1 MDFQSAME
9 TFAEAWVAANAG
21 PQSQALALTRAA
33 NAAAA
38 AAAASA
44 NAAAAAA
51 AQGIKPAGTASLA
64 ELALKKEHSL
74 SPPHS
79 IGSGSSATP
88 GAASATNIDEGGGS
102 AVTAANYRRRPSL
115 QGVQDKLAQLQMQH
129 QQQHQQQQQHLQQ
142 QQQQH
147 QQQLH
152 EQHQQ
157 QLREQL
163 AAHDE
168 ARSPHFGNLAASLA
182 VGAANTAIVRS
193 RSTDANTSPNANTH
207 MGADN
212 ERHISSTPSSQNAS
226 LAVTPKMMERDER
239 AGSGNGGVVSA
250 NPGLV
255 GSISCLPPAAL
266 NAVASS
272 MASGV
277 AGSLHSGVAGV
288 PTQAEQ
294 LLSSTPSALESRAR
308 EFDPAKVNSKSLPLH
323 CVVESVHSLQASL
336 AIDSRSPWK
345 RRTNIE
351 TDSYVIMAAATPWS
365 ELVQT
370 ALQRLGYSQ
379 EAVNTARGSIMI
391 KNWKPIPLEMISDN
405 PVVPV
410 SDIIGELTSVITL
423 RIVILRSKPSTF
435 GEIKDKLLKLLVL
448 QSHTVLRSTGCPL
461 DEMTLS
467 QICRTSYQNPYSFPA
482 GEISDELRRK
492 FDQWWSQQ
500 LTPQSSITPKMLP
513 FLTAPSSVPNEMD
526 FPVGSAAVAAAAA
539 AAAAAQAG
547 LHAASGGGNMP
558 GSNIPGLNASRDS
571 LLMNDATHHGPQG
584 AAAAHHPNML
594 VHPAMHPSMHHHH
607 HHPHSQYPNQKTRM
621 RTSFDPEMELP
632 KLQKWFQENPH
643 PSRQQIQTYVVQ
655 LNALESRRGR
665 KPLDVNNVVYWF
677 KNARAAQKRAEMRGG
692 LAALG
697 HPGLNGFMLNQHGQ
711 LGQSS
716 SSSGGSQQM
725 SSSNIN
731 LAMSHDYLKS
741 PLSLKSEDVDTMSQH
756 SDDMDEDNSRPGS
769 PQLPL
774 SLTTHERNRN
784 SPLEGAEGN
793 MDLGDSRRDNCSAE
807 GAFKDETMLNGSLNQ
822 SLRSCS
828 RSYTEEEA
836 QAQTKPND
844 AQTDDQHGDNSNED
858 TANEQQNETENN
870 NSNNNNNANNL
881 NNNNISSSNNNNS
894 TINNNEQSCDAV
906 NTQPQAHS
914 SPKIS
919 SPKEEDD
926 DLDLEDDDDDNEN
939 DVSQLDEYRSL
950 SPDLANAM
958 AQRKD
963 LPFPMVPNSMFSQS
977 FMYMSHYIPGFGQA
991 AANHPHAHHA
1001 AAAAAAAGMPP
1012 NALMNPSGLNLSSMS
1027 NEERRKRNRTFIDP
1041 VTEVP
1046 KLEQWFALNTHPSH
1060 NLILKYT
1067 EDLNTMPYRQKF
1079 PRLESKN
1086 VQFWFKN
1093 RRAKCKRLKMSLYD
1107 SSQLQGLNSFV
1118 SKYEERD

>member
-1 MDFQSAME
+1 MRCVSYVCDMLE
-9 TFAEAWVAANAG
+9 EA
-21 PQSQALALTRAA
+21 
-33 NAAAA
+33 
-38 AAAASA
+38 
-44 NAAAAAA
+44 
-51 AQGIKPAGTASLA
+51 
-64 ELALKKEHSL
+64 
-74 SPPHS
+74 
-79 IGSGSSATP
+79 
-88 GAASATNIDEGGGS
+88 
-102 AVTAANYRRRPSL
+102 
-115 QGVQDKLAQLQMQH
+115 
-129 QQQHQQQQQHLQQ
+129 
-142 QQQQH
+142 
-147 QQQLH
+147 
-152 EQHQQ
+152 
-157 QLREQL
+157 
-163 AAHDE
+163 
-168 ARSPHFGNLAASLA
+168 
-182 VGAANTAIVRS
+182 
-193 RSTDANTSPNANTH
+193 
-207 MGADN
+207 
-212 ERHISSTPSSQNAS
+212 
-226 LAVTPKMMERDER
+226 
-239 AGSGNGGVVSA
+239 
-250 NPGLV
+250 
-255 GSISCLPPAAL
+255 
-266 NAVASS
+266 
-272 MASGV
+272 
-277 AGSLHSGVAGV
+277 
-288 PTQAEQ
+288 
-294 LLSSTPSALESRAR
+294 
-308 EFDPAKVNSKSLPLH
+308 KSLPLH

-336 AIDSRSPWK
+336 AIDSRTPWK

-423 RIVILRSKPSTF
+423 RIVILRSKPSSF

-467 QICRTSYQNPYSFPA
+467 QICRASYQNPYAFPG
-482 GEISDELRRK
+482 GEISDDLRRK

-547 LHAASGGGNMP
+547 LHAATGVGNVPGANLHSLSG
-558 GSNIPGLNASRDS
+558 SRDS
-571 LLMNDATHHGPQG
+571 LLMNDSAHHGPQAG
-584 AAAAHHPNML
+584 TAAHHPNML

-774 SLTTHERNRN
+774 SLTTHERNRD

-793 MDLGDSRRDNCSAE
+793 MDTAEGRRDLSGVE
-807 GAFKDETMLNGSLNQ
+807 GAFKDEADCQAMLNGSLNP
-822 SLRSCS
+822 SLHSCS
-828 RSYTEEEA
+828 RSYNEEEA
-836 QAQTKPND
+836 QAQTKQNE
-844 AQTDDQHGDNSNED
+844 AQTEDQQGDNSNEHP
-858 TANEQQNETENN
+858 TNEQQNDAEHNN
-870 NSNNNNNANNL
+870 RNTNINNNNCLNNMNNSSNNNNNVNNSNNAISNSNNNNN
-881 NNNNISSSNNNNS
+881 
-894 TINNNEQSCDAV
+894 NNEQTCDAV

-914 SPKIS
+914 SPKMN

-939 DVSQLDEYRSL
+939 DVSQLDEYRSP
-950 SPDLANAM
+950 SPDLTNAM
-958 AQRKD
+958 TQRKD

-1012 NALMNPSGLNLSSMS
+1012 SALMNPSGLNLSSMS

-1107 SSQLQGLNSFV
+1107 GSQLQGLNSFV
-1118 SKYEERD
+1118 NKYDERD

>member
-1 MDFQSAME
+1 MLEIA
-9 TFAEAWVAANAG
+9 
-21 PQSQALALTRAA
+21 
-33 NAAAA
+33 
-38 AAAASA
+38 
-44 NAAAAAA
+44 
-51 AQGIKPAGTASLA
+51 
-64 ELALKKEHSL
+64 ALK
-74 SPPHS
+74 
-79 IGSGSSATP
+79 
-88 GAASATNIDEGGGS
+88 IDDAQE
-102 AVTAANYRRRPSL
+102 
-115 QGVQDKLAQLQMQH
+115 VQDLWQACK
-129 QQQHQQQQQHLQQ
+129 
-142 QQQQH
+142 
-147 QQQLH
+147 
-152 EQHQQ
+152 E
-157 QLREQL
+157 
-163 AAHDE
+163 
-168 ARSPHFGNLAASLA
+168 
-182 VGAANTAIVRS
+182 TA
-193 RSTDANTSPNANTH
+193 
-207 MGADN
+207 
-212 ERHISSTPSSQNAS
+212 
-226 LAVTPKMMERDER
+226 
-239 AGSGNGGVVSA
+239 
-250 NPGLV
+250 
-255 GSISCLPPAAL
+255 
-266 NAVASS
+266 
-272 MASGV
+272 
-277 AGSLHSGVAGV
+277 
-288 PTQAEQ
+288 
-294 LLSSTPSALESRAR
+294 
-308 EFDPAKVNSKSLPLH
+308 KSLPLH

-513 FLTAPSSVPNEMD
+513 FLTAPSSVTNEMD

-547 LHAASGGGNMP
+547 LHAASGVGNVP
-558 GSNIPGLNASRDS
+558 GSNIPGLSGSRDS
-571 LLMNDATHHGPQG
+571 LLMNDATHHGSQG
-584 AAAAHHPNML
+584 AGAAHHPNML

-697 HPGLNGFMLNQHGQ
+697 HPSLNGFMLNQHGQ

-784 SPLEGAEGN
+784 SPMEGAEGN
-793 MDLGDSRRDNCSAE
+793 MESVESRRDICGAD
-807 GAFKDETMLNGSLNQ
+807 GAFKDESDCQTMLNGSLNQ

-836 QAQTKPND
+836 QAQSKPND
-844 AQTDDQHGDNSNED
+844 AQTDDQQGDNSNEA
-858 TANEQQNETENN
+858 TANEQHSETEHN

-881 NNNNISSSNNNNS
+881 NNLNNNNINNSNNNNN
-894 TINNNEQSCDAV
+894 TNNNNEQSCDAV

-914 SPKIS
+914 SPKMS

-939 DVSQLDEYRSL
+939 DASQLDEYRSL

-991 AANHPHAHHA
+991 ANHPHAHHA

-1012 NALMNPSGLNLSSMS
+1012 NALMNPGGLNLSSMS